1 MQKWSWH
8 ESADTGL
15 SVNAGMIMGMC
26 CMKSARP
33 RSRSS
38 LVSGTPSCPNRLLPQ
53 AITSDPDWLGRSPL
67 ISVVNG
73 MVNGMRRG
81 CATGTPEGAERSE
94 ESPGRR
100 ANNQRTPRLGLV
112 HMGHPA
118 LTQHASFSLLTPSA
132 AP

>member
-1 MQKWSWH
+1 MQKWSRH

-38 LVSGTPSCPNRLLPQ
+38 LVSGTPSCPKRLLPH
-53 AITSDPDWLGRSPL
+53 AITNDPDWLGRRPL
-67 ISVVNG
+67 MSVVNG

-81 CATGTPEGAERSE
+81 SATGTPKARSGAKSRQEGARIISERQ
-94 ESPGRR
+94 
-100 ANNQRTPRLGLV
+100 A
-112 HMGHPA
+112 MA
-118 LTQHASFSLLTPSA
+118 
-132 AP
+132 